1 MKRLLFFLIASILA
15 VCSMAQGPSV
25 YYNGEVFW
33 VIDGLVMD
41 SNTTMTLRGEFAT
54 DSIETLLERYFP
66 LIKMDDIK
74 EIKLIKNSDTPI
86 GCRNYYGGIIVITTR
101 KDSGLR
107 DLELNGVY
115 TTKRKRIGLAELS
128 CKTYL
133 NDAIEKKW
141 KIKHIKSIQIHPEGK
156 TVVDRKGRSHT
167 VFISIETK

>member
-1 MKRLLFFLIASILA
+1 MKRLLFILIVSILA
-15 VCSMAQGPSV
+15 VCSMAQEPSV
-25 YYNGEVFW
+25 LPVNQPLW

-41 SNTTMTLRGEFAT
+41 TTTVTSGEIVT
-54 DSIETLLERYFP
+54 DSIQPWLERYFP
-66 LIKMDDIK
+66 LIRMDDIK
-74 EIKLIKNSDTPI
+74 EIRLLRASEIQIYCVNP
-86 GCRNYYGGIIVITTR
+86 NVGIIVITTR

-133 NDAIEKKW
+133 NDAIEKRW
-141 KIKHIKSIQIHPEGK
+141 KIKNIKSIQIHPEGK

-167 VFISIETK
+167 VFIRIETK